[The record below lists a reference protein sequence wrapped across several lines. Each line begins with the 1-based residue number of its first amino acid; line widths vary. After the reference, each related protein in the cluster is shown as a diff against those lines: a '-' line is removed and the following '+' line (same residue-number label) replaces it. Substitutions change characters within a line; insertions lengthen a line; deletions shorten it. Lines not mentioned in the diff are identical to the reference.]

1 MNSSTISREFISLT
15 ACDNSLMVTMAFP
28 YALDSIGWK
37 TYMINGAWDV
47 LQVVFLAIYWVET
60 KGKTLEEIDE
70 IFDGPSAANAIHVK
84 DVIEGR
90 DPGLALKGGAIVVTK
105 DGAKNSAAAEEA

>member
-1 MNSSTISREFISLT
+1 
-15 ACDNSLMVTMAFP
+15 MVTMAFP
-28 YALDSIGWK
+28 IALEQIGWK

-47 LQVVFLAIYWVET
+47 LQVVFVIIFWVET

-70 IFDGPSAANAIHVK
+70 LFDGSKAANAIHVQ

-90 DPGLALKGGAIVVTK
+90 DPGLILKGRDIVVTK
-105 DGAKNSAAAEEA
+105 DAANSIPVEEA